1 MDVGPGSSSLEDN
14 FATLLASMVNDSKD
28 KDVGSGASSS
38 TPVLSSFVED
48 ALRNENARREVWNNV
63 WAQFAF
69 CYKAY
74 LDSLQVLSDEHHML
88 YERNIGSG
96 VAGAAMN

>member
-14 FATLLASMVNDSKD
+14 FATLLASMVNGSKD
-28 KDVGSGASSS
+28 KDVDPGASSS
-38 TPVLSSFVED
+38 TPVVSSFVED
-48 ALRNENARREVWNNV
+48 ALRNENTRREVWNNV